1 MPESVTNFAVLIAVA
16 LGIFYAVGGV
26 IHMRAL
32 VLDAMADTLLA
43 MLGDSE
49 AGNERWRTRVMTVGA
64 ALTFAS
70 GISLMALSRWA
81 VPIFAANAT
90 LQGAYL
96 IWAARAFPPMDE
108 TEPQGQRA
116 TLRAFIIY
124 LAAFGFVIIVDR
136 LGVWRIWFE
145 PALVE
150 LAAIAVP
157 TIAISLLVRQ
167 GSKPAS
173 KQASAVPSPTSLD
186 PPSTEA
192 QGPTLL
198 KVVPEYHCS
207 PLRDDKSGNLVD
219 PASLG
224 LSPELQQRIADW
236 DAIFQATFREDDPFA
251 SGFTDLAVEH
261 AWVRQGNA
269 IVQDLGREWPGPV
282 LNRISGLKMLVRDA
296 RHDLGPW
303 DELPEDRLAAIGEK
317 CGVAEIEAAID
328 WLDELSREGDALPEW
343 DGDSQD
349 DIARA
354 REMLHGIL
362 ARVARRYVE
371 IVASGLRSPEWRTRV
386 HIAMALAGH
395 DHAVALPILRGAL
408 AREENETARQ
418 LIAMALANAENDGK

>member
-70 GISLMALSRWA
+70 GISLMALSRWTL
-81 VPIFAANAT
+81 PIFAANAA
-90 LQGAYL
+90 LQGTYL
-96 IWAARAFPPMDE
+96 IWAVRAFLPIDE
-108 TEPQGQRA
+108 TERQGQRA
-116 TLRAFIIY
+116 TLRAFVIY
-124 LAAFGFVIIVDR
+124 LAAFGFVIALDR
-136 LGVWRIWFE
+136 LCLWRIWFE

-150 LAAIAVP
+150 LAAIAVL

-173 KQASAVPSPTSLD
+173 KLASAVPSPTSLD

-192 QGPTLL
+192 QAPTLL
-198 KVVPEYHCS
+198 KVMPEYHCS
-207 PLRDDKSGNLVD
+207 PLWDDESGNLID
-219 PASLG
+219 PATLG
-224 LSPELQQRIADW
+224 LSPELLQRIADW
-236 DAIFQATFREDDPFA
+236 DDIFQATFRQDDPFT
-251 SGFTDLAVEH
+251 SGFGDVAVEH

-269 IVQDLGREWPGPV
+269 IVEDLGREWPGPIT
-282 LNRISGLKMLVRDA
+282 NRISALTTLVLDA
-296 RHDLGPW
+296 RHDLSPY
-303 DELPEDRLAAIGEK
+303 DKTPEDRIASIGSL
-317 CGVAEIEAAID
+317 CGVAEIEAAII
-328 WLDELSREGDALPEW
+328 WLDELSRDGNALPDW

-362 ARVARRYVE
+362 ARVPRCYVE

-395 DHAVALPILRGAL
+395 DRAVALPILRDAL
-408 AREENETARQ
+408 AREEDETARQ
-418 LIAMALANAENDGK
+418 LIAMTLANTESDQ